1 LREQL
6 SSPCLVIA
14 SQFGETFDG
23 WLRAARPDVDVLSL
37 PPVLDALLP
46 PQVSVLLAVPVSAE
60 VRARPRPEGW
70 PFGLRWVQLN
80 STG

>member
-1 LREQL
+1 MREQL
-6 SSPCLVIA
+6 SSPCRVIA

-60 VRARPRPEGW
+60 VRAGPRPEGW